1 MAEHTC
7 ELWGLA
13 FLHTFGAMPK
23 VCPRRAKKITY
34 SLFFKRKNNIIFYM
48 TTDTVTI
55 IYKPIRNGYVRV
67 NNQGK
72 ILISIPHTLKNNEW
86 FKNALLE
93 KGKKLLARHQKK
105 TFILTSDKDRIQ
117 IFGEIVP
124 ITDFLQQHP
133 TFNAKRATSN
143 VLKEILQEY
152 AEPILHHYS
161 QELGVK
167 VRKLIIRKTKSKRWS
182 CTSEQE
188 ISLNLSLVHLP
199 TKYIKYVII
208 HEACHLKIHNHSKRF
223 RALVEKYCPQYKLIK
238 KEMRWIVID

>member
-1 MAEHTC
+1 MVCREGGLENRQRLSKQMAEHTC

-105 TFILTSDKDRIQ
+105 NIYSDLRQRSYSNLWRDCSYNG
-117 IFGEIVP
+117 FS
-124 ITDFLQQHP
+124 P
-133 TFNAKRATSN
+133 TTSN
-143 VLKEILQEY
+143 VQR
-152 AEPILHHYS
+152 
-161 QELGVK
+161 QTCNVK
-167 VRKLIIRKTKSKRWS
+167 RTQRNSPRIRWTNF
-182 CTSEQE
+182 TS
-188 ISLNLSLVHLP
+188 L
-199 TKYIKYVII
+199 
-208 HEACHLKIHNHSKRF
+208 
-223 RALVEKYCPQYKLIK
+223 
-238 KEMRWIVID
+238 